1 MIAKRKYSSTIGKLK
16 ESGWILEDW
25 TNDNQYNEEPVI
37 ITEYDNYLYIDFPM
51 LDSDNNMILKGK
63 HNLEGLTL
71 EEEYVEKRRNRY
83 IN

>member
-16 ESGWILEDW
+16 ELGWILEDW

-71 EEEYVEKRRNRY
+71 EEEYVE
-83 IN
+83 